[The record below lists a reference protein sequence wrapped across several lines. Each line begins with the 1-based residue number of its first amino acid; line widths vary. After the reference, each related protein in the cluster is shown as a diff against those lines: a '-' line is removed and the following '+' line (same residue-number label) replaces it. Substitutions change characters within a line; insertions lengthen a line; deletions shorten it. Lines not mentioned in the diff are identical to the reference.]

1 MKQQFNSIIN
11 QLDTDP
17 FFGITVIDLTNGRT
31 IIASKSKEDI
41 IQKYGSIEN
50 FFNGLFNETTNRIGI
65 RTRRKNGKLNGK
77 QNWKN
82 GKEPQMLEFSA
93 TPITVEK
100 PLSSPE
106 IIQAV
111 PVTPSFQNHNS
122 FGLSPSEIINLHV
135 AQNEKTRLETENKY
149 LKEKVEKLEK
159 DNFDYRERELEGKY
173 SSNKSDKTHELIQ
186 AVIANAH
193 NLKQVF
199 SPATAVATATT
210 TAEVAGL
217 GNPNNSQFKN
227 ELLQAI
233 QVSDETTAEFVGSVF
248 MGLNNQDFYTELSEL
263 LKKYNL

>member
-1 MKQQFNSIIN
+1 MKQQFNSIIH
-11 QLDTDP
+11 QLDTDQY
-17 FFGITVIDLTNGRT
+17 FGITVIDLTHGKP
-31 IIASKSKEDI
+31 IINSKSKEDI
-41 IQKYGSIEN
+41 VKKYGSIEN
-50 FFNGLFNETTNRIGI
+50 FFNGLFDGKTTKIGI
-65 RTRRKNGKLNGK
+65 RTRRKNGINHGK
-77 QNWKN
+77 QNWKD
-82 GKEPQMLEFSA
+82 GKEPMLEFSA
-93 TPITVEK
+93 TPVQQ
-100 PLSSPE
+100 PLASPE
-106 IIQAV
+106 VIQAV
-111 PVTPSFQNHNS
+111 PMTPSFTNHNS

-135 AQNEKTRLETENKY
+135 AQNDKTRLETENKY

-199 SPATAVATATT
+199 APASAVAAATT

-233 QVSDETTAEFVGSVF
+233 QMSDETTAEFVGSVF